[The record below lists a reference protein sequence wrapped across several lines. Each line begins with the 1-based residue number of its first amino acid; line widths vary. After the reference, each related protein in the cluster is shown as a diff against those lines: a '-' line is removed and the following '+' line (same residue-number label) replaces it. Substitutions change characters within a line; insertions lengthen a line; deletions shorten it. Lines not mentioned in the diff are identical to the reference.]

1 MQQKTLPYKT
11 TLDGTDIQ
19 VRVVPDKW
27 LSNKTKKLEKKLQKR
42 ESTMAKKEKVSY
54 SKFFPESTAFVVVSG
69 SAEGAD
75 DFGISVEIGD
85 GSEKVSFYMSD
96 WMGQKDSLASLKAVQ
111 EGIQK
116 AIDFYAK
123 ALNLPKVD
131 TEFPAPKRV
140 LKSTETKPKKTT
152 KKTTK

>member
-1 MQQKTLPYKT
+1 MRTNPYVT
-11 TLDGTDIQ
+11 QLDGTDIQ

-27 LSNKTKKLEKKLQKR
+27 LSNKTKKFEKKLQKR

-85 GSEKVSFYMSD
+85 GSEKVSFYLSD
-96 WMGQKDSLASLKAVQ
+96 WLGQKDSLASLKAVQ

-123 ALNLPKVD
+123 ALNLPKAE
-131 TEFPAPKRV
+131 TEFPVTKRV
-140 LKSTETKPKKTT
+140 LKSTETKPKK
-152 KKTTK
+152 KVK